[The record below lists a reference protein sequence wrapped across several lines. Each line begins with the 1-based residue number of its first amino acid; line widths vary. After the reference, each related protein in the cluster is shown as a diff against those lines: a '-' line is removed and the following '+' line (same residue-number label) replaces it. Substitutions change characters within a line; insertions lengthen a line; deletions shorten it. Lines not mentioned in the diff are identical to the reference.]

1 MTLTRDSAPRSDD
14 DRSTSTSGVAP
25 GKATRSGALPLQRK
39 ASAPAAS
46 DFTAPAAVEPG
57 DDPFALHLPVQRQAT
72 GAAAAD
78 DPPTTTTSG
87 GSQLPSAVQAKME
100 SSFGADFS
108 DVRVHEGP
116 QASQLGAVAYAQG
129 TDLHFAPGQYNPGTM
144 SGDSLIG
151 HELTHV
157 QQQRAGRVS
166 TPQGKGAPI
175 VADHALEA
183 EADRAGD
190 RAARGE
196 PVGESLSSASVTSG
210 AIQRKEGN
218 APAVAPV
225 AEHGPDTFGLGGYL
239 AKLKAQTGVSAD
251 MGKYAE
257 AKLGVTTPPIPQL
270 GGGAIKIE
278 GEGRYLTSKEGNELE
293 ISLHLGVTWGIDL
306 KIFKADVQ
314 VFGEGKIKLKA
325 KDGEMLECLGAAVKG
340 VLYDALRGMNVR
352 NVASLANPLAARG
365 AEWALGSEI
374 FDYDVFKALGVLAT
388 GSRVPQWVQDP
399 AKQSLAAMKE
409 FFGKHKGS
417 FEVSI
422 AIGVSADVGGGADG
436 KGLAGGAS
444 AKAVHG
450 ISSGEGEEITGETR
464 RNEFAV
470 EAHLKRAERHMHP
483 SACPIKWMSVSPVY
497 PWRELCEPSA
507 CRPFHQ
513 LLPFPQHL
521 WNGAQW
527 SFQNCVGGSF
537 GSGRAQRPS
546 TATGH
551 SDRAQRQGTA
561 PICVAVSSLLAN
573 GTMFGIGYGSEA
585 RGDNETLLTIE
596 EDPAKAKMWMNHRNI
611 RDMAA
616 SFMDGCKQLYSRF
629 KNLPGEVMVSFGV
642 KNAYGLNM
650 HDSYKGKKSNAPYI
664 DPEFRIDQVLD
675 GQDILANRI
684 ETLDASLND
693 IIFAFNAHAT
703 IR

>member
-39 ASAPAAS
+39 ASAPTAS

-78 DPPTTTTSG
+78 DVPTTTSG

-210 AIQRKEGN
+210 AIQRKEGD

-239 AKLKAQTGVSAD
+239 AKLKAQTGVSGD

-450 ISSGEGEEITGETR
+450 ISSEAGEEITGETR

-470 EAHLKRAERHMHP
+470 EAHLKRGDTEGKVGYVFGGGRNVLSVDAAFQAEN
-483 SACPIKWMSVSPVY
+483 SFDFDKAKIVSVGGIMKLFAALGLGTSIGKAMTAP
-497 PWRELCEPSA
+497 
-507 CRPFHQ
+507 
-513 LLPFPQHL
+513 
-521 WNGAQW
+521 NGAELANAIVAGLASGAGVIGNESLKVLKKSYKISLEVEREGEKPW
-527 SFQNCVGGSF
+527 KDAKVDCKLFLGNAVGGEADGGKIGKIEASA
-537 GSGRAQRPS
+537 GV
-546 TATGH
+546 
-551 SDRAQRQGTA
+551 GTF
-561 PICVAVSSLLAN
+561 ISITRDVSA
-573 GTMFGIGYGSEA
+573 
-585 RGDNETLLTIE
+585 
-596 EDPAKAKMWMNHRNI
+596 H
-611 RDMAA
+611 
-616 SFMDGCKQLYSRF
+616 
-629 KNLPGEVMVSFGV
+629 LPGG
-642 KNAYGLNM
+642 
-650 HDSYKGKKSNAPYI
+650 H
-664 DPEFRIDQVLD
+664 
-675 GQDILANRI
+675 
-684 ETLDASLND
+684 
-693 IIFAFNAHAT
+693 
-703 IR
+703 